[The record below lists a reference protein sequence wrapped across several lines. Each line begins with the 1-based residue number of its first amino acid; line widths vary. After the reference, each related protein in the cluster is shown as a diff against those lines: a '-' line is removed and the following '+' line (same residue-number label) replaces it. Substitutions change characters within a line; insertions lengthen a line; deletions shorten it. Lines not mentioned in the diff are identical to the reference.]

1 MKKKD
6 KNKSIEVSTV
16 HVNYGKLLKSKLLEW
31 RGGYQHNR
39 GIAEYI
45 SNSDDSYR
53 RLKKFNNQKIQVSI
67 TSKTGRKLSKVTIED
82 WAEGMSLEDLE
93 NKFFQY
99 YDSYSGREAGEPV
112 TGRFGTGGK
121 AYAIMNFK
129 HCWITSTKNKLQC
142 KFWFKWDEE
151 KKEIIKGY
159 NNDGYINKHVDDR
172 NGTKIELVE
181 GIDNKTE
188 LLDFFTKLEKTPRI
202 RHVLKS
208 QEVFFSIYK
217 KNEIIENEKLMYKG
231 PNPSDAFKYWIFEL
245 PSKLRN
251 VNEDENIF
259 IVRYFEKPLKEE
271 NFIDISDGISSV
283 SDYDVTKLDGRPFSK
298 YLNGELI
305 IRQLLNSNAVKENR
319 KGLEEG
325 NDLTVEIEDFLKECV
340 REVINEIEVIHKEK
354 EKNRNIEVSNEKI
367 KELNKFLKKC
377 EMNFKNELKELV
389 RKFKTEDRNNGGSNK
404 QEDEKIK
411 IYRKPTVD
419 DSEENLIKG
428 FWIKNTGANS
438 GNGTNE
444 NNTSTSIPEF
454 VADPNGTDYAVEV
467 GKRGVSERT
476 ERTKKSGLQVLMSDD
491 NSIPEVEPPYYSEYD
506 DPVSDRD
513 MITKGIIW
521 INANNPIIRKGRE
534 KKENEAIFK
543 ENVANYV
550 LLVVAQYQAQKL
562 LDSQPPD
569 ERNDPMLEFRKRFFE
584 LQRNLRE
591 DKDLNYYEDESSKSD
606 K

>member
-6 KNKSIEVSTV
+6 RNKSNEVSTV
-16 HVNYGKLLKSKLLEW
+16 HVNYGKLLESKLLEW
-31 RGGYQHNR
+31 RGGYQHIR

-53 RLKKFNNQKIQVSI
+53 RLRKFNSQKIVVSI
-67 TSKTGRKLSKVTIED
+67 LSKTGRKLTKVTIED
-82 WAEGMSLEDLE
+82 EAEGMSLEDLE

-99 YDSYSGREAGEPV
+99 YDSYSGREQGEQV

-129 HCWITSTKNKLQC
+129 HCWITSTKNKFQC
-142 KFWFKWDEE
+142 KFWFKWDEQ
-151 KKEIIKGY
+151 KKIIIKGY
-159 NNDGYINKHVDDR
+159 NNDGYINKPVEDCD
-172 NGTKIELVE
+172 GTKIELVE
-181 GIDNKTE
+181 GINNKTE
-188 LLDFFTKLEKTPRI
+188 LIDFFTKLEKTTRI
-202 RHVLKS
+202 RNVLKS
-208 QEVFFSIYK
+208 QEVFFNIYK
-217 KNEIIENEKLMYKG
+217 KNDTIENEKLEYKG
-231 PNPSDAFKYWIFEL
+231 PNPNDASKDWVFEL
-245 PSKLRN
+245 PPKLRN
-251 VNEDENIF
+251 LNEEENLF
-259 IVRYFEKPLKEE
+259 VVRYFEKKLNDE

-283 SDYDVTKLDGRPFSK
+283 SDYDITKLDGRPFSK

-305 IRQLLNSNAVKENR
+305 IRQLQDSNAVKENR

-325 NDLTVEIEDFLKECV
+325 NDLTIEIEDFLRECV
-340 REVINEIEVIHKEK
+340 RKAINEIEILHKER

-389 RKFKTEDRNNGGSNK
+389 RKFKTEDRINGGSSD
-404 QEDEKIK
+404 QEDEPIK
-411 IYRKPTVD
+411 IYRKPTTD
-419 DSEENLIKG
+419 DAKENLIKG
-428 FWIKNTGANS
+428 FWVKNAGANS
-438 GNGTNE
+438 GNGTNVTH
-444 NNTSTSIPEF
+444 TSTSVPEF
-454 VADPNGTDYAVEV
+454 IPDPNGNEHAVEV
-467 GKRGVSERT
+467 GKRGIAERT

-550 LLVVAQYQAQKL
+550 LLVVSQY
-562 LDSQPPD
+562 
-569 ERNDPMLEFRKRFFE
+569 
-584 LQRNLRE
+584 
-591 DKDLNYYEDESSKSD
+591 
-606 K
+606 

>member
-1 MKKKD
+1 MKKKNR
-6 KNKSIEVSTV
+6 NKSNEVSTV
-16 HVNYGKLLKSKLLEW
+16 HVNYGKLLESKLLEW
-31 RGGYQHNR
+31 RGGYQHIR

-53 RLKKFNNQKIQVSI
+53 RLRKFNCQKIVVSI
-67 TSKTGRKLSKVTIED
+67 HSKTGRKLTRVTIED
-82 WAEGMSLEDLE
+82 EAEGMSLEDLE

-99 YDSYSGREAGEPV
+99 YDSYSGREQGEQV

-151 KKEIIKGY
+151 KKIIIKGY
-159 NNDGYINKHVDDR
+159 NNDGYTNKPVEVCD
-172 NGTKIELVE
+172 GTKIELVE
-181 GIDNKTE
+181 GIDNKTD
-188 LLDFFTKLEKTPRI
+188 LLDFFVKLEKTARI

-208 QEVFFSIYK
+208 QEVCFNIYK
-217 KNEIIENEKLMYKG
+217 KDKNIENEKLEYKG
-231 PNPSDAFKYWIFEL
+231 PDPNDAIKDWVFEL
-245 PSKLRN
+245 PPKLRN
-251 VNEDENIF
+251 VDEEENLF
-259 IVRYFEKPLKEE
+259 AVRYFEKKLNEE

-283 SDYDVTKLDGRPFSK
+283 SDYDITKLDGRPFSK

-305 IRQLLNSNAVKENR
+305 IRQLQNSNAVKENR

-325 NDLTVEIEDFLKECV
+325 NDLTVEIEDFLRECV
-340 REVINEIEVIHKEK
+340 RKVINEIEVIYKEK

-389 RKFKTEDRNNGGSNK
+389 RKFKTEDRSNGGSNN
-404 QEDEKIK
+404 QDGEQIK
-411 IYRKPTVD
+411 IYRKPTSD
-419 DSEENLIKG
+419 DTEENLIKG
-428 FWIKNTGANS
+428 FWIKNAGANS
-438 GNGTNE
+438 GNGTNMT
-444 NNTSTSIPEF
+444 NTSTSFLEF
-454 VADPNGTDYAVEV
+454 VADLNGNEYAVEV
-467 GKRGVSERT
+467 GKRGIVERT

-521 INANNPIIRKGRE
+521 INANNPIIRRGRE
-534 KKENEAIFK
+534 RKENEAVFK

-569 ERNDPMLEFRKRFFE
+569 ERNDPMLEFRKRFFD

-591 DKDLNYYEDESSKSD
+591 DKELNYYEDEISNSS
-606 K
+606 